1 MVKGFKRLLQL
12 SFQCFQ
18 FKFHRHVFALCA
30 LLAATKQLYEWFSPS
45 VRPSVCL
52 SIHVSVTPLSLCSH
66 SHIMQFSGVITNGKS
81 DVSSK
86 GQGQRSSPQRSKLNL
101 AVFGLKL
108 QFLFIDG
115 YEMMLKLEVAYK
127 RCPNVF
133 QCQCQ
138 ISRSHETKTPILT
151 KNWHLRTVT
160 PVWIHQWLPN
170 DAQSLN

>member
-1 MVKGFKRLLQL
+1 MVQ
-12 SFQCFQ
+12 
-18 FKFHRHVFALCA
+18 
-30 LLAATKQLYEWFSPS
+30 S

-101 AVFGLKL
+101 AVFGLKF

-115 YEMMLKLEVAYK
+115 YEIMLKLEVAYK

-138 ISRSHETKTPILT
+138 ISRSHETKNANFDQKLAFADC
-151 KNWHLRTVT
+151 NS
-160 PVWIHQWLPN
+160 
-170 DAQSLN
+170 SLNSPMVTK